1 MNEQKNDQAVEK
13 AAAPPAGIAVI
24 LNMRPDRIGG
34 GFGEGAE
41 GESAEPAVGLQKT
54 YRTAGWYFASD
65 FLDRVAEVS
74 DPGCSGLLVR
84 PYRIEVTYLLTE
96 KAYRNVGQ
104 VIERVDHEFRAL

>member
-1 MNEQKNDQAVEK
+1 MNEQQNDHALEK

-34 GFGEGAE
+34 GFGEDAE
-41 GESAEPAVGLQKT
+41 DEDAGPAVGLQKI
-54 YRTAGWYFASD
+54 YRTTGWYFASD

-74 DPGCSGLLVR
+74 DSGCSGLLVR
-84 PYRIEVTYLLTE
+84 PYRIEVTYVLDE

-104 VIERVDHEFRAL
+104 VIELVDREFRAL